1 MQTYETVKNG
11 GKAVKYRVNNIQS
24 GESQTVEA
32 NTKQQAVE
40 LTGWFIGWCNV
51 YEVKDMSTRGAA

>member
-1 MQTYETVKNG
+1 M
-11 GKAVKYRVNNIQS
+11 KYRVNNVEI
-24 GESQTVEA
+24 GESKTVEA

-51 YEVKDMSTRGAA
+51 YEVKECTTG